1 MGKQTK
7 VYNLKNAKMEG
18 HTQVGWCLST
28 SVGQKLKG
36 IATRDDAYEGPFIK
50 KNVVLLV
57 KHIKQVVPALR
68 DICLSLSLSPGMF
81 LSSRF
86 LFVV

>member
-1 MGKQTK
+1 M
-7 VYNLKNAKMEG
+7 
-18 HTQVGWCLST
+18 
-28 SVGQKLKG
+28 KG
-36 IATRDDAYEGPFIK
+36 IATGDDAFVGPFIK

-57 KHIKQVVPALR
+57 VEHIKQLVPALR
-68 DICLSLSLSPGMF
+68 DICLGLSLSPGMF

>member
-1 MGKQTK
+1 M
-7 VYNLKNAKMEG
+7 N
-18 HTQVGWCLST
+18 
-28 SVGQKLKG
+28 G
-36 IATRDDAYEGPFIK
+36 IATRDDGYVGPFIK
-50 KNVVLLV
+50 KTLFYLFLTV